1 MGLLS
6 TLRDSRRLRLGAIGA
21 VSGAVAGILA
31 VNLTGSF
38 VQRYGMAVFFGL
50 IVYVALRLVVE
61 P

>member
-6 TLRDSRRLRLGAIGA
+6 TLRDSRRVRLGAIGA

-38 VQRYGMAVFFGL
+38 VQRYGVAVFIGL

-61 P
+61 T

>member
-6 TLRDSRRLRLGAIGA
+6 TVRDSRRLRLGAIGA

-38 VQRYGMAVFFGL
+38 VQRYGVAIFLGL
-50 IVYVALRLVVE
+50 IVYVALKLLVQK
-61 P
+61 

>member
-1 MGLLS
+1 
-6 TLRDSRRLRLGAIGA
+6 LRDSRRLRLGAIGA